1 MSNTNKNLNK
11 NAISLK
17 HSNLMLSSTT
27 LSMCTGVVLLLI
39 YTSLK
44 GSMNSFVFARTM
56 CGAVSAVFFAAGIV
70 LAVMTAKKD
79 KCFLEFSI
87 FSFVMSLGFLSML
100 GVPFFLLGIN
110 GIEKLF
116 VTKYVIFTVAVL
128 DVLYLVLSLVYHT
141 IKSNR
146 K

>member
-56 CGAVSAVFFAAGIV
+56 CGVVSALFFAAGIV
-70 LAVMTAKKD
+70 LAVVTAKKD
-79 KCFLEFSI
+79 RCFLEFSI

>member
-128 DVLYLVLSLVYHT
+128 DVLYLVLSLAYHT
-141 IKSNR
+141 VKSSR